1 MRHVLVT
8 GAGHGIGAA
17 IARRFA
23 AAGDAVLVTDIDP
36 EAARTVAHRIR
47 EAGGQ
52 AAAHELDVGSAAAW
66 RALRATLEAEALAPD
81 VIVNNAFRNVV
92 APAHELDPAQWRS
105 IVDVTLGGVYHSV
118 HTFAAPLTA
127 ARGTIVNV
135 GSVHGVLGW
144 PGHPAYAASK
154 GGVIA
159 LTRQLAVDYGPEV
172 RVNAVLPGS
181 IDTRVWDAVD
191 AAGRAAAAERT
202 PLNRLGTAD
211 EVAAVVEFLAG
222 SGAAYVTGAVV
233 AVDGGLSASAGL

>member
-81 VIVNNAFRNVV
+81 VIVNNAFRT
-92 APAHELDPAQWRS
+92 
-105 IVDVTLGGVYHSV
+105 VDVTLGGVYHSV